1 MAPEADLIHRSREG
15 CLDAFTELVTRYQ
28 DRVYNSI
35 RRLGL
40 RHAEAEEISQETFL
54 RAFANIGTF
63 RGDSGFYT
71 WTFRIAINL
80 ARTTLRRK
88 KLAHFAPLELQ
99 SSLNADATIERDESA
114 AISAKRIEAPS
125 AAMEQ
130 RETAEAI
137 QAALNQLDHELRTVA
152 ILRDIENLDY
162 NEIASILACPVG
174 TVKSRLHRARAK
186 LRGLLTALIEP

>member
-15 CLDAFTELVTRYQ
+15 SLDAFAELVTRYQ
-28 DRVYNSI
+28 DRVYNSV

-40 RHAEAEEISQETFL
+40 RHAEAEEIAQETFL
-54 RAFANIGTF
+54 RAFANIQRF

-80 ARTTLRRK
+80 ARTALRRK
-88 KLAHFAPLELQ
+88 KLAHFAPLEIQ
-99 SSLNADATIERDESA
+99 SSLDADATIERDESA
-114 AISAKRIEAPS
+114 AISARRIEAPS

-130 RETAEAI
+130 RETAAAI
-137 QAALNQLDHELRTVA
+137 EAALMTLDEELRSVA

-162 NEIASILACPVG
+162 NEIASILGCPVG
-174 TVKSRLHRARAK
+174 TVKSRLHRARTK
-186 LRGLLTALIEP
+186 LRGLLAALIVS